1 MARWAQGLY
10 QPKHPDKYIGKKTPR
25 YRSSWEW
32 AFMNFCDNNP
42 SIMQWA
48 SESIQIPYRHPLTG
62 KNTIYVPDFFIV
74 YNGKGQKRI
83 AELIEIKPNNQAKL
97 ENVGKNIQ
105 NQASYIVNK
114 AKWEAAGKWCKHKG
128 IRFRILTESDIFK

>member
-10 QPKHPDKYIGKKTPR
+10 QPKHSDKYIGKKTPR

-74 YNGKGQKRI
+74 YNSKGKKRI

>member
-1 MARWAQGLY
+1 MGMGLY
-10 QPKHPDKYIGKKTPR
+10 EFLRQQSFGNAMGLRVDTNSLQTSTHGK
-25 YRSSWEW
+25 EH
-32 AFMNFCDNNP
+32 N
-42 SIMQWA
+42 
-48 SESIQIPYRHPLTG
+48 
-62 KNTIYVPDFFIV
+62 VPDFFIV